1 MQKIILSWLFC
12 LFLITTGC
20 IHRYKGVRLDE
31 TIIPNYVPALS
42 LGKLG
47 LGQAEFD
54 HPNGLALDSNG
65 NLYVTDLGNRR
76 VQVFDRVGRFKNL
89 FYREGV
95 GVSSFK
101 SPAGI
106 VVFNRRIYVVD
117 RETNILSEFTLGGD
131 FLTARPHF
139 EWVKEKGGEA
149 AAQEHFIGLN
159 SVTTDKDGALYGL
172 EGDRAITCDG
182 KHIYLAN
189 IDRVQKLTIPELK
202 VILEFGQWGK
212 ALGEFRL
219 PQGIAIGPEGKI
231 FVADTLN
238 NRIQIFDRH
247 GNFLGVIGRYGKGPG
262 EFYHPTGIVVNDQE
276 EVWVADYD
284 NHRLQKFIPRFKVEI
299 PAGLEGQDS
308 AYIYH
313 EGRRLLT
320 LHRYHKAIAYFSLLV
335 EARDELADKAQFYI
349 GEAWQGLKEHEE
361 AFLAYDRLIR
371 SYPAS
376 DKIATALLR
385 KGDMARE
392 LGFLSEAKE
401 AYEQILTRFPG
412 EYLLKE
418 RAKRRLK
425 SLPANR

>member
-1 MQKIILSWLFC
+1 M
-12 LFLITTGC
+12 G
-20 IHRYKGVRLDE
+20 RLG
-31 TIIPNYVPALS
+31 N
-42 LGKLG
+42 
-47 LGQAEFD
+47 GQAEFD
-54 HPNGLALDSNG
+54 HPNGLAIDNKG
-65 NLYVTDLGNRR
+65 NLYVTDMGNHR
-76 VQVFDRVGRFKNL
+76 VQVFDQAGRFKNL

-106 VVFNRRIYVVD
+106 AVFNRRLYVVD
-117 RETNILSEFTLGGD
+117 RETNILSEFTLEGG

-139 EWVKEKGGEA
+139 EWVKEKGGETG
-149 AAQEHFIGLN
+149 QEHFIGLN
-159 SVTTDKDGALYGL
+159 SVTVDKDGTLYGL

-182 KHIYLAN
+182 RHIYLAN
-189 IDRVQKLTIPELK
+189 IDRVQKLTIPERK

-219 PQGIAIGPEGKI
+219 PQGIAVGPEGKI

-247 GNFLGVIGRYGKGPG
+247 GNFLGVIGQYGKGAG
-262 EFYHPTGIVVNDQE
+262 EFYHPTGVGVNDQE

-284 NHRLQKFIPRFKVEI
+284 NHRIQKFIPRFKVEV

-320 LHRYHKAIAYFSLLV
+320 LNRYHQAIAYFSLLV
-335 EARDELADKAQFYI
+335 EGRDELADNAQFYI
-349 GEAWQGLKEHEE
+349 GQAWQGLKEYEE

-371 SYPAS
+371 NYPAS
-376 DKIATALLR
+376 DKIAAALLR

-412 EYLLKE
+412 EYLLRE
-418 RAKRRLK
+418 RAKQRLK
-425 SLPANR
+425 LLGGRQ

>member
-1 MQKIILSWLFC
+1 MQKAILSWLCC
-12 LFLITTGC
+12 LILITAGC
-20 IHRYKGVRLDE
+20 AYRYKGIRLDE
-31 TIIPNYVPALS
+31 AIIPNYVPVIS
-42 LGKLG
+42 IGRLG
-47 LGQAEFD
+47 LGQTQFD
-54 HPNGLALDSNG
+54 HPNGLALDNKG
-65 NLYVTDLGNRR
+65 NLYVTDLGNHR
-76 VQVFDRVGRFKNL
+76 VQVFDRAGRFKNL

-106 VVFNRRIYVVD
+106 AVFNRRIYVVD
-117 RETNILSEFTLGGD
+117 RETNILSEFTIGGD

-139 EWVKEKGGEA
+139 EWVKEKGGET
-149 AAQEHFIGLN
+149 AQEHFIGLN
-159 SVTTDKDGALYGL
+159 SVTLDKAGALYGL

-189 IDRVQKLTIPELK
+189 IGRVQKLTIPDLK
-202 VILEFGQWGK
+202 VMLEFGQWGK

-219 PQGIAIGPEGKI
+219 PQGIAVGPEGRI

-238 NRIQIFDRH
+238 NRIQFFDRH
-247 GNFLGVIGRYGKGPG
+247 GNFLGVIGQYGEGPG

-284 NHRLQKFIPRFKVEI
+284 NHRLQKFIPKFKVEL
-299 PAGLEGQDS
+299 PTGLEGQES

-335 EARDELADKAQFYI
+335 ESRAELSDKAQFYI
-349 GEAWQGLKEHEE
+349 GEAWQGLKESEE

-371 SYPAS
+371 NYPAS
-376 DKIATALLR
+376 NKIAAALLK
-385 KGDMARE
+385 KGDMAGE
-392 LGFLSEAKE
+392 LGLLAEAKE
-401 AYEQILTRFPG
+401 AYQQILTRFPG

-425 SLPANR
+425 SLGE